1 VGRRL
6 RLAIIRQRY
15 NPYGGAERFL
25 GRAMAALAARG
36 VEITLFAR
44 RWEPVE
50 GMRTVRVDP
59 FYAGSVWRDAG
70 FARQVCAAVSGEPFD
85 LVQSHERLACCDVYR
100 AGDGV
105 HREWLAQR
113 ARAATAAERLGLGL
127 NPYHRYTCHAEAR
140 LFASPRLKAVICNSR
155 MVRDEIVRHFGAD
168 PARLEVIYNGVDT
181 AAFSPALAAA
191 HRAPVREKLG
201 IPQDAPVFLF
211 VGSGFVRK
219 GLETALA
226 ALRSVEGWLVVVGG
240 DKRAAR
246 FEQRARELGVAPRVR
261 FVGPQR
267 DVKPY
272 YGAADAFVL
281 PTLYDPFPNAVLEAL
296 ACGLPVVTSFK
307 CGAAEIVSEA
317 RCGLVGDA
325 LDVRACAA
333 YLGALLDRDERRRM
347 GQAARTVAETLDL
360 DRMSTA
366 MLGLYDRLLA
376 QS

>member
-1 VGRRL
+1 VSRPL

-50 GMRTVRVDP
+50 AMQTVRVDP

-70 FARQVCAAVSGEPFD
+70 FARQVCAAVGAQTFD
-85 LVQSHERLACCDVYR
+85 LVQSHERLECCDVYR

-113 ARAATAAERLGLGL
+113 ARAASATERIGLAL
-127 NPYHRYTCHAEAR
+127 NPYHRYTLGAEAR

-155 MVRDEIVRHFGAD
+155 MVRDEIVRHFGLDAAQL
-168 PARLEVIYNGVDT
+168 PVIYNGVDT
-181 AAFSPALAAA
+181 AAFSPALAAT
-191 HRAPVREKLG
+191 HREPVRDRLG
-201 IPQDAPVFLF
+201 IPSEAPTFLF

-226 ALRSVEGWLVVVGG
+226 ALRSVEAWLVVVGR

-246 FEQRARELGVAPRVR
+246 FEQRARALGVAARVR

-272 YGAADAFVL
+272 YAAADAFVL

-296 ACGLPVVTSFK
+296 ACGLPVVTSLK
-307 CGAAEIVSEA
+307 CGAAEVIAEA
-317 RCGLVGDA
+317 RAGFACDA
-325 LDVRACAA
+325 LDVAGCADGMRRLLDPRTRGD
-333 YLGALLDRDERRRM
+333 LGAKAR
-347 GQAARTVAETLDL
+347 AAAETLNL
-360 DRMSTA
+360 DA
-366 MLGLYDRLLA
+366 MTTSLIGLYDRLLA
-376 QS
+376 RA